1 MKKYVYY
8 NKNYYYTT
16 DGCNSFEKTKR
27 NPGSDFISENNGDII
42 VKFKLIDHFGYEQ
55 SEELIKTFENIRKDI
70 NDVYKTNNKGSIA
83 CDGYGHS
90 FEVLA
95 IATLFKKPFKQVINE
110 NLIIGFDDGKVDAII
125 KENGVF
131 KCFQIKLFEKV
142 STQDCNIMK
151 DNINEYVRTESITFN
166 NSKDLLEYCQNELLD
181 NFNIDFLTIS
191 NEKEGTVNKNSIS
204 IIR

>member
-1 MKKYVYY
+1 M
-8 NKNYYYTT
+8 
-16 DGCNSFEKTKR
+16 
-27 NPGSDFISENNGDII
+27 
-42 VKFKLIDHFGYEQ
+42 
-55 SEELIKTFENIRKDI
+55 IKTFENIRKDI

-131 KCFQIKLFEKV
+131 KCFQINYLKK
-142 STQDCNIMK
+142 
-151 DNINEYVRTESITFN
+151 Y
-166 NSKDLLEYCQNELLD
+166 LL
-181 NFNIDFLTIS
+181 
-191 NEKEGTVNKNSIS
+191 KTVI
-204 IIR
+204 